1 MNTFLLIEFLEAHKN
16 KDGNF
21 TEFQRELKDELQSM
35 VPDCAPTVTSSFN
48 SVRYYKPGNMISPFS
63 WTIICRFTLPSHV
76 DRIWKS
82 GKTII
87 SSIQCKLSRG
97 GGGSEGVHSNTP
109 PFLRF

>member
-1 MNTFLLIEFLEAHKN
+1 MNTFLLIEFLDAHKN

-21 TEFQRELKDELQSM
+21 TEFQRELKDELHSM

-82 GKTII
+82 GKII
-87 SSIQCKLSRG
+87 IDQ
-97 GGGSEGVHSNTP
+97 
-109 PFLRF
+109 